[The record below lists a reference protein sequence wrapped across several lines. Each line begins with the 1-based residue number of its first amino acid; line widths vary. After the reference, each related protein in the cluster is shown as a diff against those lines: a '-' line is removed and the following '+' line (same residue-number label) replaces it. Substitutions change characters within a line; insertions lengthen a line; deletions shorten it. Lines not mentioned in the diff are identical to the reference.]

1 MQKTLK
7 NLDVNV
13 GSVIAG
19 SEMEI
24 KKTNQKEAAKKYYL
38 INKDRYDKRIKKH
51 FYLNL
56 NKEEIKEYN
65 KKQRLLNKKRYDKC
79 KNKDN
84 FLKKKKTPFS
94 SKNYNKKYYLLNKK
108 KLNKK
113 NLKRTKQRLKTDI
126 AFNLSLRL
134 RSRLYLLLKGKY
146 KKSKKTM
153 ELVGCTP
160 EFLKQH
166 IEKQFKPGMSW
177 DKRHLFHI
185 DHIKPCASF
194 DLSKPEE
201 QAKCFHYTNLQPL
214 WAKDNLSKG
223 AKYDG

>member
-24 KKTNQKEAAKKYYL
+24 KKASKKE
-38 INKDRYDKRIKKH
+38 YDKEYR
-51 FYLNL
+51 LN
-56 NKEEIKEYN
+56 NKEKIKEYN
-65 KKQRLLNKKRYDKC
+65 LNNKEKKKEYVKEYYS
-79 KNKDN
+79 KNKE
-84 FLKKKKTPFS
+84 KI
-94 SKNYNKKYYLLNKK
+94 KKYGREYSKEYRLNNKE
-108 KLNKK
+108 KLNKQK
-113 NLKRTKQRLKTDI
+113 TIYRKKRRYTNIEYRLTLNLRR
-126 AFNLSLRL
+126 RV
-134 RSRLYLLLKGKY
+134 LLALQG
-146 KKSKKTM
+146 KSKSSSTLK
-153 ELVGCTP
+153 LLGCTP
-160 EFLKQH
+160 KFFKIH

-185 DHIKPCASF
+185 DHIRPCASF

-201 QAKCFHYTNLQPL
+201 QEKCFHYTNLQPL

>member
-24 KKTNQKEAAKKYYL
+24 KKAKQRVANKKYYNKNKKIL
-38 INKDRYDKRIKKH
+38 IKRV
-51 FYLNL
+51 LNWYEK
-56 NKEEIKEYN
+56 NKE
-65 KKQRLLNKKRYDKC
+65 KRKI
-79 KNKDN
+79 
-84 FLKKKKTPFS
+84 
-94 SKNYNKKYYLLNKK
+94 YYLLNKNK
-108 KLNKK
+108 IFKRTKLWSEKNRDKINKRINNRIKTDYTFKLKK
-113 NLKRTKQRLKTDI
+113 NLRNRV
-126 AFNLSLRL
+126 NLAIRGLN
-134 RSRLYLLLKGKY
+134 
-146 KKSKKTM
+146 KSKTTM
-153 ELVGCTP
+153 KLLGCSI

-185 DHIKPCASF
+185 DHIRPCASF

-201 QAKCFHYTNLQPL
+201 QEKCFHYTNLQPL